1 MMKEGPVYIA
11 AMNMN
16 GEYIPVMLGVIRE
29 RDGLYKVGFKKVNGS
44 VSQIFTYYDRG
55 AQVYES
61 EEDAQSALKALA
73 RANGWKPYE
82 KLRRY

>member
-1 MMKEGPVYIA
+1 MKEGPVYIA

-16 GEYIPVMLGVIRE
+16 GEYIPVMLVVLHE
-29 RDGLYKVGFKKVNGS
+29 KDKFKVGFKKVNGA
-44 VSQIFTYYDRG
+44 VSQVFTYYYRG

-61 EEDAQSALKALA
+61 EEDAQSALNALA